1 MENTT
6 NRIND
11 VIKKLYP
18 KDFEPPRKKRRLVK
32 FEDRKTVLIAGV
44 FCLVM
49 LVMLT
54 FVFAHSYN
62 RFITLQTDAMTADAQ
77 IRAYL
82 QKRGNIVTNLTRMV
96 IDYAEH
102 EKILYKYTA
111 DVRKEVITQTD
122 TLLNAAKDLD
132 MAGIDD
138 KEFLKFEGLLSKFMA
153 WSESYPDLKL
163 GANFQDFMREIVA
176 VETNIA
182 DARVQYN
189 NTVNI
194 YSTYRAKFPNYIFA
208 RIFRFG
214 PLEFYKGN
222 EEFQKFKEI
231 KY

>member
-18 KDFEPPRKKRRLVK
+18 KDFEPPRKKRRLITVVDK
-32 FEDRKTVLIAGV
+32 KTALIVGAS
-44 FCLVM
+44 CLVALIILAFM
-49 LVMLT
+49 C
-54 FVFAHSYN
+54 AHSYN
-62 RFITLQTDAMTADAQ
+62 AFITLETDAMTADAQ
-77 IRAYL
+77 VRTYL
-82 QKRGNIVTNLTRMV
+82 QKRGNIVVNLTKMV

-102 EKILYKYTA
+102 EKTLYKYTA
-111 DVRKEVITQTD
+111 DVRKEVVTQTD

-163 GANFQDFMREIVA
+163 NANFQDFMKEIVA
-176 VETNIA
+176 VETSIA
-182 DARVQYN
+182 DARVAYN
-189 NTVNI
+189 NKVNV
-194 YSTYRAKFPNYIFA
+194 YTTYRAKFPNYIFA
-208 RIFRFG
+208 WLFRFG
-214 PLEFYKGN
+214 PQEFYQGD
-222 EEFQKFKEI
+222 EEFQKFKEV

>member
-18 KDFEPPRKKRRLVK
+18 KDFEPPRRKRRLITV
-32 FEDRKTVLIAGV
+32 EDKKAALIIGAS
-44 FCLVM
+44 CLVA
-49 LVMLT
+49 LILLT
-54 FVFAHSYN
+54 FMFAHSYN
-62 RFITLQTDAMTADAQ
+62 NFITLETDAMTADAQ
-77 IRAYL
+77 VRTYL
-82 QKRGNIVTNLTRMV
+82 QKRGNIVTNLTGMIV
-96 IDYAEH
+96 DYAKH
-102 EKILYKYTA
+102 EETLYKYTA

-122 TLLNAAKDLD
+122 TLLSAAKDLD

-163 GANFQDFMREIVA
+163 SANFQDFMKEIVA

-182 DARVQYN
+182 DARVAYN

-194 YSTYRAKFPNYIFA
+194 YTTYRAKFPNYIFA
-208 RIFRFG
+208 WIFRFS
-214 PLEFYKGN
+214 PLEFYQGSK
-222 EEFQKFKEI
+222 EFQKFKEV